1 MTISLLLLAASLS
14 VAQTGSPAASSPDA
28 FEKRRV
34 TLTASIRDWFMDE
47 TGQVDPP
54 DLVFAPAD
62 EAMFPAQ
69 VDALR
74 SLRDQAA
81 FLRAGRVDGWDDWA
95 AYADMTVLVAVRLGV
110 EPPESAIP
118 VYRGRLRPLAD
129 DLTPYEE
136 SVREEL
142 ATAIRDP
149 QFAKRYLYIADL
161 VGYPNPPNRPPLIT
175 VKTRKGRRRITK
187 VVQAK
192 AGEYAP
198 PPRVVSL
205 IDRVDWEKAG
215 ELAEVAE
222 DNARNWD
229 QKDGESNRKYRRR
242 LARLRKHC
250 YEWVRRDLTAL
261 GFWDPNIF
269 RNNIPTR
276 GDRKRPIRAAS
287 FALAMAKIEAAAEK
301 KEPLGE
307 KTSLRQLNLRV
318 DPIVRGA
325 IIVFGTSVCGMDPRN
340 GHIEIVT
347 SLDPL
352 RAASYKFH
360 TVTTECLVRASNENK
375 VHVYVPLKQE
385 QRQTGVAQPVTW
397 RL

>member
-1 MTISLLLLAASLS
+1 MILHTLVLLASLAS
-14 VAQTGSPAASSPDA
+14 AQSPEA
-28 FEKRRV
+28 FEARRSSM
-34 TLTASIRDWFMDE
+34 TLAIREWFLDD
-47 TGQVDPP
+47 TGEAEAP

-62 EAMFPAQ
+62 ESMFPSQ

-74 SLRDQAA
+74 SLRDQVA
-81 FLRAGRVDGWDDWA
+81 FLRAGRYEGWDDWA
-95 AYADMTVLVAVRLGV
+95 SYADMAVLVASRLGV
-110 EPPESAIP
+110 EPPERAIA
-118 VYRGRLRPLAD
+118 VYRGRLRSTAD
-129 DLTPYEE
+129 VLSAYEE
-136 SVREEL
+136 RIREEL
-142 ATAIRDP
+142 AAAIRDP
-149 QFAKRYLYIADL
+149 EFQKRYLYIADL
-161 VGYPNPPNRPPLIT
+161 VGFPNPPNRPPL
-175 VKTRKGRRRITK
+175 VKVRMRKGKKRVTTL
-187 VVQAK
+187 VAAK

-198 PPRVVSL
+198 PPKVVSL

-229 QKDGESNRKYRRR
+229 RKDGESSKKYRRR
-242 LARLRKHC
+242 LARLRKRC
-250 YEWVRRDLTAL
+250 YEWVRKDLTAL

-269 RNNIPTR
+269 RGTIPTR

-287 FALAMAKIEAAAEK
+287 FALAMAKIEAAADRN
-301 KEPLGE
+301 EPLGE

-347 SLDPL
+347 SLEPL

-360 TVTTECLVRASNENK
+360 TVTTECLVKASNENK
-375 VHVYVPLKQE
+375 VHVYVPLAEGGRKSD
-385 QRQTGVAQPVTW
+385 RI
-397 RL
+397 